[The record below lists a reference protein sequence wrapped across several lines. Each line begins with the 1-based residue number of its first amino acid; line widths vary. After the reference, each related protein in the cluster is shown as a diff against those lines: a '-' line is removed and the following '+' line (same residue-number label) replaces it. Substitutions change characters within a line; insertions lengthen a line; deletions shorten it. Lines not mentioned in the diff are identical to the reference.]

1 MDDVITILIFA
12 SGLLLTLLFLGMIK
26 FKLMADDFVD
36 EVSSDFKDII
46 HLLVIISENRKE
58 FNKINDMMLKLD
70 NKYQELAD
78 KVAKPISERG
88 INSK

>member
-70 NKYQELAD
+70 TKYQELAD

-88 INSK
+88 LHIK

>member
-1 MDDVITILIFA
+1 MDDIITILIFA

-36 EVSSDFKDII
+36 EVSSSFKDII

-70 NKYQELAD
+70 VKYQELAD

-88 INSK
+88 IHSK

>member
-1 MDDVITILIFA
+1 MDDIITILIFA

-58 FNKINDMMLKLD
+58 FNKINDMILKLD
-70 NKYQELAD
+70 TKYKELAD